1 MFLGKLGVI
10 QLRFAL
16 GLSIA
21 VLFLAYNKNGSE
33 EIQLKVKPD
42 FAKKIRGFKE
52 QNFIF
57 LKIQLMFANKIS
69 KAFSWN

>member
-42 FAKKIRGFKE
+42 FAKKNQRIQRTKLHFFKNSINVC
-52 QNFIF
+52 QQDF
-57 LKIQLMFANKIS
+57 
-69 KAFSWN
+69 